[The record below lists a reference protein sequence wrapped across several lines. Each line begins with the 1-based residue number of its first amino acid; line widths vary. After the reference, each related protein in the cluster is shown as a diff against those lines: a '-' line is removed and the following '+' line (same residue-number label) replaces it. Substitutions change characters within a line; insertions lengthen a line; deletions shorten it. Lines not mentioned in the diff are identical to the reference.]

1 MDPGLGLVTVT
12 VAKAG
17 TANNAK
23 RASTEGKVFMACFPF
38 REPDCKFGVLG
49 RNATYLRCRKGG
61 RRAGGRGPKAGTE
74 RAGEQQSSLGL
85 SPFSEIYVARSSTS

>member
-61 RRAGGRGPKAGTE
+61 RRAGGAGAKGRDRESRGTAIEFRPIPI
-74 RAGEQQSSLGL
+74 Q
-85 SPFSEIYVARSSTS
+85 